1 MNWDKTESSF
11 KYNGTP
17 VTRKHASVKTPIG
30 VFQVHE
36 AVSGK
41 AFIQNPLIKSDY
53 ILENPLFSYDNGCEE
68 WFGPSKIFV
77 KSFEEGIDISEKMW
91 VKYKEII
98 NSF

>member
-11 KYNGTP
+11 KCNGTP
-17 VTRKHASVKTPIG
+17 VTRKHALVKTPIG
-30 VFQVHE
+30 LFQVHE

-41 AFIQNPLIKSDY
+41 PFIQNPLIMSNY
-53 ILENPLFSYDNGCEE
+53 VSEIGYDNGCEE

-77 KSFEEGIDISEKMW
+77 KSFEEGIDLSEKMW
-91 VKYKEII
+91 AKYKEII